1 MEDPDPEEPPMTPE
15 ERARQADGIARFLDE
30 RQAERAK
37 VNLTPVDH
45 DPFEGVP
52 PEETG
57 DEEQLPTE

>member
-1 MEDPDPEEPPMTPE
+1 MTPE